1 MQGLDDEADFSKNPN
16 MLGYYKLVVN
26 SSGKV
31 TEMISFGDEDNAYTL
46 SAGQVVTSIPNSK
59 GFEMIAV
66 DDIVE
71 AGKDTTITSVT
82 GDKSVVLYADTV
94 GFYTIDSVPVADVT
108 SVANDE
114 DVSAATQAS
123 LIKSSIDDIT
133 ALDDEDLLYV
143 VDVICDDDG
152 DVVETFIYTTPVPG
166 TADAE

>member
-1 MQGLDDEADFSKNPN
+1 M
-16 MLGYYKLVVN
+16 
-26 SSGKV
+26 
-31 TEMISFGDEDNAYTL
+31 
-46 SAGQVVTSIPNSK
+46 
-59 GFEMIAV
+59 
-66 DDIVE
+66 
-71 AGKDTTITSVT
+71 T

-152 DVVETFIYTTPVPG
+152 EVVETFIYTTPVPG

>member
-1 MQGLDDEADFSKNPN
+1 M
-16 MLGYYKLVVN
+16 
-26 SSGKV
+26 
-31 TEMISFGDEDNAYTL
+31 
-46 SAGQVVTSIPNSK
+46 
-59 GFEMIAV
+59 

-152 DVVETFIYTTPVPG
+152 EVVETFIYTTPVPG

>member
-1 MQGLDDEADFSKNPN
+1 MRDDEADFSKNPN